1 MLYVHSY
8 EVIFLNS
15 PLVRKFV
22 KDYQNTDAPAVRAA
36 CGKLSGAVGIA
47 CNLLLSLGKL
57 AVGLLS
63 GSISV
68 SADALN
74 NLSDAA
80 SSVITLIGF
89 RIAEK
94 PADKDHPFGHARMEY
109 LAGMIVSL
117 LVLVIGFELAESS
130 VMKMVHPEPTVFSWI
145 TVGVLFASILVK
157 LWMMSFNG
165 RLGAHIR
172 SSALRATA
180 VDCRNDAITT
190 GAVLLCQLIGR
201 YTGFD
206 PDAYAGFVVALFIL
220 WSGYELARSTID
232 PLLGSAPDPALR
244 RAIGEK
250 ILSYNEVLGVHD
262 LILHDYG
269 PGRRFASAHVEIDR
283 NLDVLEAHNI
293 IDGIERDFDRDMHL
307 QLVIHYDPVVT
318 DDAALTEKREAV
330 EALVRDLDPRLSIHD
345 FRMVEG
351 PRHTNVIFDLV
362 VPFELEKER
371 EQLKEKITAQIRERW
386 KDHYAVICV
395 DSSAFN

>member
-1 MLYVHSY
+1 MIV
-8 EVIFLNS
+8 LNS
-15 PLVRKFV
+15 PLVRAFV
-22 KDYQNTDAPAVRAA
+22 KDSQNTDSPAVRSA
-36 CGKLSGAVGIA
+36 CGKLSGAVGIV
-47 CNLLLSLGKL
+47 CNSLLALGKL
-57 AVGLLS
+57 TAGLLS

-68 SADALN
+68 SADAVN

-80 SSVITLIGF
+80 SSIITLIGF

-94 PADKDHPFGHARMEY
+94 PADADHPFGHARMEY
-109 LAGMIVSL
+109 LSGMIVSL
-117 LVLVIGFELAESS
+117 LVLVIGYELAKSS
-130 VMKMVHPEPTVFSWI
+130 IGKMLHPQPTVFSWL
-145 TVGVLFASILVK
+145 TVGILFVSILVK
-157 LWMMSFNG
+157 LWMMRFNL
-165 RLGAHIR
+165 RLGGHIA

-180 VDCRNDAITT
+180 MDSRNDAITT
-190 GAVLLCQLIGR
+190 GAVLVCLLIGK

-206 PDAYAGFVVALFIL
+206 PDAYVGFLVALFIL
-220 WSGYELARSTID
+220 YSGYDLAKSTID

-244 RAIGEK
+244 KAIGEK
-250 ILSYNEVLGVHD
+250 ILSYDEVLGVHD

-293 IDGIERDFDRDMHL
+293 IDGIERDFDRDMRL

-330 EALVRDLDPRLSIHD
+330 TQLVRDLDPRLSIHD

-371 EQLKEKITAQIRERW
+371 EQLKEKLTAQIRERW

>member
-1 MLYVHSY
+1 M
-8 EVIFLNS
+8 IRLNS
-15 PLVRKFV
+15 PLLRTFV
-22 KDYQNTDAPAVRAA
+22 KDYQNTDSPAVRSA
-36 CGKLSGAVGIA
+36 CGKLSGAVGIV
-47 CNLLLSLGKL
+47 CNSLLALGKL
-57 AVGLLS
+57 TAGLLS

-68 SADALN
+68 SADAVN

-80 SSVITLIGF
+80 SSIITLIGF

-94 PADKDHPFGHARMEY
+94 PADADHPFGHARMEY
-109 LAGMIVSL
+109 LSGMIVSL
-117 LVLVIGFELAESS
+117 LVLVIGYELAKSS
-130 VMKMVHPEPTVFSWI
+130 IGKMLHPQPTVFSWL
-145 TVGVLFASILVK
+145 TVGILFVSILVK
-157 LWMMSFNG
+157 LWMMRFNL
-165 RLGAHIR
+165 RLGGHIA

-180 VDCRNDAITT
+180 MDSRNDAITT
-190 GAVLLCQLIGR
+190 GAVLVCLLIGR

-206 PDAYAGFVVALFIL
+206 PDAYVGFLVALFIL
-220 WSGYELARSTID
+220 YSGYDLAKSTID

-244 RAIGEK
+244 KAIGEK
-250 ILSYNEVLGVHD
+250 ILSYDEVLGVHD

-293 IDGIERDFDRDMHL
+293 IDGIERDFDRDMRL

-330 EALVRDLDPRLSIHD
+330 TQLVRELDPRLSIHD

-371 EQLKEKITAQIRERW
+371 EQLKEKLTAQIRERW